1 MTLLVERLKS
11 RRDLP
16 PPAVRRALREAAG
29 LSQGDIARA
38 VGASRQAVA
47 HWEEG
52 RRNPRPVHLS
62 TYVEVLRLLSTGGD
76 SLPAG
81 RP

>member
-29 LSQGDIARA
+29 LSQGDIGRA
-38 VGASRQAVA
+38 IGASRQAVA
-47 HWEEG
+47 HWEAG
-52 RRNPRPVHLS
+52 RRNPRPAPLAA
-62 TYVEVLRLLSTGGD
+62 YVEVLRLLSTGNDASPGH
-76 SLPAG
+76 S
-81 RP
+81 